1 MLITETLSQLL
12 NSELSTAV
20 ACDYVRHL
28 GSVDPSAEVLKEA
41 IEVIADS
48 ADAKAVQAVQGI
60 PDLMDCCGTGGSG
73 LPHFNTSTAVAFVL
87 AAAGVRIAKFGNR
100 SSTSITGSFDL
111 LEALGLPCVLEPSY
125 FAEIMEE
132 TNLVFLYAQQF
143 YPVLKKLA
151 PIRQIVG
158 ARTLFNLV
166 GPLLNPA
173 RPQFRLL
180 GVPDR
185 SEQGAI
191 AKYLEREESCR
202 RAFVVNSRSGLDEL
216 DPSEGSTVLDVAQGA
231 IREITIEPGP
241 VSVAKP
247 APKLDRAMNVHI
259 FRSIMQK
266 QPDEFSY
273 YRALVCLN
281 AGAGLYIVNKASS
294 VDDGLSRAEELLS
307 SGAVLEK
314 FEECRRVYERYV
326 N

>member
-1 MLITETLSQLL
+1 MITETLTQLL

-28 GSVDPSAEVLKEA
+28 GSVDPSAEVLREA
-41 IEVIADS
+41 VGVIAES
-48 ADAKAVQAVQGI
+48 ADAQAVQAVQGVA
-60 PDLMDCCGTGGSG
+60 DLMDCCGTGGSG

-100 SSTSITGSFDL
+100 SSTSLTGSFDL
-111 LEALGLPCVLEPSY
+111 LEALGLPCVLPPSC
-125 FAEIMEE
+125 FAEVMQE
-132 TNLVFLYAQQF
+132 TNLVFLFAQQF

-185 SEQGAI
+185 SEQRAI
-191 AKYLEREESCR
+191 AKYLEMDKSCR
-202 RAFVVNSRSGLDEL
+202 RAFVVSSRSGLDEL
-216 DPSEGSTVLDVAQGA
+216 DPKEASTVLAVNQGSAQ
-231 IREITIEPGP
+231 EIVIEPIMENIGQ
-241 VSVAKP
+241 P
-247 APKLDRAMNVHI
+247 AHKLDTETNLRI
-259 FRSIMQK
+259 FKAIIHNQS
-266 QPDEFSY
+266 DEFSY

-281 AGAGLYIVNKASS
+281 AGAGLYIVNKVNS
-294 VDDGLSRAEELLS
+294 VDEGLSKAEELIS
-307 SGAVLEK
+307 SGAAFEK
-314 FEECRRVYERYV
+314 FEQCRRVYERYAS
-326 N
+326 